1 MYLRTFGIYMF
12 KFSVFLNKQR
22 VKAPIG
28 WYEEERES
36 GVELLISV
44 KAQLAK
50 TGGNDNLSDTLDYV
64 SLVNIVNEQS
74 SIETHLLETLAE
86 RIIENIFQLKPNL
99 VCSVYVMI
107 EKPHIP
113 HPSYAGQ
120 ACGIEL
126 EKINPNFAK

>member
-1 MYLRTFGIYMF
+1 MF
-12 KFSVFLNKQR
+12 NFSVFLNKQR

-28 WYEEERES
+28 WYDEERINK
-36 GVELLISV
+36 VDLLISV
-44 KAQLAK
+44 KARLHKA
-50 TGGNDNLSDTLDYV
+50 GGKDNLADTLDYV

-74 SIETHLLETLAE
+74 SFETRLLETLAE

-99 VCSVYVMI
+99 VCSVYVKI

-113 HPSYAGQ
+113 HASYTGE

-126 EKINPNFAK
+126 EKNNPNFAK